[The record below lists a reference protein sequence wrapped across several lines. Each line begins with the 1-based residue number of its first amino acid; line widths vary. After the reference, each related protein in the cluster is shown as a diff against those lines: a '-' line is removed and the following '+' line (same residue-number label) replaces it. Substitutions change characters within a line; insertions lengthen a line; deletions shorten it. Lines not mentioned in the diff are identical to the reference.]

1 MMLLEMMLWR
11 SGVVLVVLNRELVV
25 LGGYNGSDWLVL
37 GIFIKYFYYLFYLII
52 ICKIVV
58 WYVI

>member
-52 ICKIVV
+52 IRKIVV
-58 WYVI
+58 